1 MLKKIFGS
9 RIFRLVFSLILI
21 YFAFRKVNVIKLYK
35 DIQLVPLW
43 FVLLNIFISFFLVF
57 IISFRWSLLL
67 FPKIKFK
74 TLLVFT
80 RANFLASFYSLFFPT
95 AVAGDI
101 LKWLAIDSKYP
112 DIPKNK
118 VLGSVILDRFIGI
131 SVFMTLGF
139 LSVIIGK
146 YNGLVIPD
154 YVSLILFVMVILFIV
169 IYVLI
174 GFFDVSKI
182 LPKMR
187 FLNKLKDAFD
197 LLKNK
202 NKGQIVKC
210 IMVSLFSE
218 MLWISQIWLVGW
230 KCGTNLEF
238 LSIFVFIPIISM
250 VLILPISIGGFGARE
265 QLYLFFFSQVGSSN
279 ESILLMSTFLGSL
292 GVVNALFGGA
302 LLFFDQKAKE
312 KIKT

>member
-1 MLKKIFGS
+1 
-9 RIFRLVFSLILI
+9 
-21 YFAFRKVNVIKLYK
+21 
-35 DIQLVPLW
+35 
-43 FVLLNIFISFFLVF
+43 
-57 IISFRWSLLL
+57 
-67 FPKIKFK
+67 
-74 TLLVFT
+74 
-80 RANFLASFYSLFFPT
+80 
-95 AVAGDI
+95 
-101 LKWLAIDSKYP
+101 
-112 DIPKNK
+112 
-118 VLGSVILDRFIGI
+118 
-131 SVFMTLGF
+131 
-139 LSVIIGK
+139 
-146 YNGLVIPD
+146 
-154 YVSLILFVMVILFIV
+154 
-169 IYVLI
+169 
-174 GFFDVSKI
+174 
-182 LPKMR
+182 MR